1 MINQGTISF
10 DVYEGADSFLGIS
23 EVELPSIDFITQNI
37 SGSGIGG
44 SYDAVMAGMTN
55 AMSMSLKFR
64 SLEEKAAVLTE
75 PRLHTITLRAAQQAE
90 DNAAGVIKTQS
101 VKHVMRCMPKSYKAG
116 KLAPASANDAS
127 GDYSVRYWAMYIDGK
142 KLTEIDPTNFI
153 CIINGVDY
161 LADVRK
167 ALGR

>member
-23 EVELPSIDFITQNI
+23 EVELPSLEYITQNI

-44 SYDAVMAGMTN
+44 SYDAVMAGMTK

-64 SLEEKAAVLTE
+64 SIEEQAAVLAE

-101 VKHVMRCMPKSYKAG
+101 VKHVIRCVPKFYKAG
-116 KLAPASANDAS
+116 TLAPASANDAS
-127 GDYSVRYWAMYIDGK
+127 GDYSVRSWAMYIDGK

-153 CIINGVDY
+153 CIVNGVDY
-161 LADVRK
+161 LANVRK